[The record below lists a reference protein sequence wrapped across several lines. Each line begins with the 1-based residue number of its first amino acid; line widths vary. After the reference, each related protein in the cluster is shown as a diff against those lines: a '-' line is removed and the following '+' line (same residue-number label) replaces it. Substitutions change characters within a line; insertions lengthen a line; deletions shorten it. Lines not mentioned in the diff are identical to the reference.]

1 MTEIN
6 LLQPERRSR
15 SAERSP
21 TISGTWTIFVL
32 AGLIVAELGLWTTFT
47 VLDSKVN
54 SQVQQKVAD
63 IGNIDRKL
71 QSPDPDLFNAIKA
84 QAALASVGTLL
95 NEHRYWTKVWNELAR
110 TTLKNAMYFT
120 LNATAETNKFTVVG
134 TVATYQDLGKLM
146 LGLQSSSSFAEVAL
160 LSSNPSKGT
169 EPGIEFG
176 ISVAFK
182 PSLLL
187 ELPVAKS
194 DGGAAGG
201 NNASTSQTNKP

>member
-21 TISGTWTIFVL
+21 TISGTWTILVL
-32 AGLIVAELGLWTTFT
+32 AGLIVIELAIWITFAA
-47 VLDSKVN
+47 LESKVN
-54 SQVQQKVAD
+54 SQVRQKVAE
-63 IGNIDRKL
+63 IATIDRKL

-95 NEHRYWTKVWNELAR
+95 NEHRYWTKVWDELAR

-120 LNATAETNKFTVVG
+120 LNATAETNKFIVVG

-146 LGLQSSSSFAEVAL
+146 LGLQSSGSFSEVAL

-169 EPGIEFG
+169 ETGIEFG
-176 ISVAFK
+176 ISVTFK

-187 ELPVAKS
+187 ELPAAKA

-201 NNASTSQTNKP
+201 NNSPSGQTNKP

>member
-21 TISGTWTIFVL
+21 TISGTWTVFIL
-32 AGLIVAELGLWTTFT
+32 AGLIVIELAVWITFT
-47 VLDSKVN
+47 VLDSKVS

-63 IGNIDRKL
+63 IANIDRKL

-84 QAALASVGTLL
+84 QAALDSVGTLL
-95 NEHRYWTKVWNELAR
+95 NEHRYWTKVWQELAR

-134 TVATYQDLGKLM
+134 NVATYQDLGKLM
-146 LGLQSSSSFAEVAL
+146 LGLQSSDSFAEVAL
-160 LSSNPSKGT
+160 INSGPSKGT

-176 ISVAFK
+176 ISVVFK

-187 ELPVAKS
+187 ELPAAKS
-194 DGGAAGG
+194 NAGASGS
-201 NNASTSQTNKP
+201 NNAPAGQTNKP